1 MKMCLDQM
9 LARIL
14 DLNFSCFPTL
24 NTTAIEFDG
33 TAYVLRHNFAPSVH
47 HFAVVNTGF
56 LPLSLVLFYTNKIP
70 HPFKTY
76 PSCLGDNCLFN
87 FLDLHHFERVY
98 SYLYARLH
106 SLFSPA
112 EVGVKTL
119 RTICAIPR
127 SSIEHSRLSVH
138 CFIVDVSTYHFGI
151 LMLLT

>member
-1 MKMCLDQM
+1 MYLDQM

-24 NTTAIEFDG
+24 NTTAIDSDG

-56 LPLSLVLFYTNKIP
+56 LSLSLVLFYTNTIP

-76 PSCLGDNCLFN
+76 PSCLGDNRLFN
-87 FLDLHHFERVY
+87 FLDLHHFDRVY

-112 EVGVKTL
+112 VVGVKM
-119 RTICAIPR
+119 TI
-127 SSIEHSRLSVH
+127 SSDYLCHTA
-138 CFIVDVSTYHFGI
+138 FID
-151 LMLLT
+151 